1 VVTADADRAWM
12 ARALVLAE
20 RGRGRTS
27 PNPAVGAL
35 VVSPAG
41 LVIGEGTTEPAGGRH
56 AEIVALDAAGDA
68 AAGATLYVTLEPC
81 AHHGRTGPCAV
92 RIAEAGVARVVAAVT
107 DPNPLVAGQGFA
119 YLRAHGVEV
128 VEGVGETEARRQL
141 APFFTWVTAHRP
153 FVIVKAAVSADG
165 FVGREGERVK
175 LTGEAADRHF
185 HQQRAEVDAIA
196 VGAGTVLTD
205 DPQLTARG
213 AARTRPL
220 VRVIVD
226 WRGRVPATAR
236 VFSTLA
242 AGPVIMIVSRDTAAA
257 RPDYVRAVTGRGA
270 TVEVFDTRAL
280 GPVLRRLAAR
290 DIVLLLVEGGPALQR
305 ALAGERLV
313 DCVQWIRTPLVLGT
327 GIPLAPTG
335 LPEPRDARTTR
346 LGDDELVEFDVHWTD

>member
-1 VVTADADRAWM
+1 M
-12 ARALVLAE
+12 EQALVLAE
-20 RGRGRTS
+20 RGRGTTS
-27 PNPAVGAL
+27 PNPPVGAV
-35 VVSPAG
+35 VVSPDG
-41 LVIGEGTTEPAGGRH
+41 GIIGQGTTEPAGRRH
-56 AEIVALDAAGDA
+56 AEVVALDAAGDA

-92 RIAEAGVARVVAAVT
+92 RIAEAGIARVVAAVG

-128 VEGVGETEARRQL
+128 VEGVGEADARRQL

-165 FVGREGERVK
+165 FVGRDGERVK
-175 LTGEAADRHF
+175 LTGEVADRYF
-185 HQQRAEVDAIA
+185 HRQRAEIDAIA
-196 VGAGTVLTD
+196 VGAATVLAD

-213 AARTRPL
+213 ERRTRPL
-220 VRVIVD
+220 TRVIVD

-242 AGPVIMIVSRDTAAA
+242 AGPVIMVVSRDAAAA
-257 RPDYVRAVTGRGA
+257 RPDYVQAVADRGA
-270 TVEVFDTRAL
+270 TVETFETRAL
-280 GPVLRRLAAR
+280 GPVLAWLAAR
-290 DIVLLLVEGGPALQR
+290 EVVLLLVEGGPALQR

-313 DCVQWIRTPLVLGT
+313 DRVQWIRTPSVLGT

-335 LPEPRDARTTR
+335 LPDPREARTTR